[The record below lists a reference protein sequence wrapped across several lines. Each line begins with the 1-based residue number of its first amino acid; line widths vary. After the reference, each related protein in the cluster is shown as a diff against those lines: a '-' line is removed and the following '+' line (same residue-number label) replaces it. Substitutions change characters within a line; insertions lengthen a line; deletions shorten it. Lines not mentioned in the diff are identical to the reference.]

1 MTPTAI
7 SSTTTRAATMNAPLP
22 LVISGEGIG
31 AGVGLTWAQAAVA
44 VMQSAPAAASAAR
57 VPVIWQI
64 RLMASTSWALKA
76 ASPMPW
82 GESRRSYRSVG
93 SLPWTDTTGPLSRAG
108 RFFPLQVSFARLCS
122 AGNLAGFAPPAPR
135 LVVQRLRRSAQDGR
149 RSCLVVVHG
158 LERSQDE
165 LTLSLLE
172 RGAQRQEHGVRAFGL
187 VGGHGAKG
195 QALGRDQ
202 IALAGDDGPLDDV
215 SKLADVA
222 RPRMLEKPGHGG
234 VVDRF
239 DLTLILLV
247 ELRDEG
253 FHEQRQVLEA
263 PAEGRERDGEHVH
276 AIVEI
281 LAECLVANRLRGITI
296 GGGHD
301 PDVHLRLRLAAQA
314 TDHPVLEN
322 AEVLGLQRRAHLRDL
337 VEKDRPGIRQL
348 EIARPPL
355 EGAREGALLVAEELA
370 LEEGLGDGRAVDGDE
385 RPLGAVGHLMN
396 GARHELLA
404 RARLAGEKH
413 GGRAGRREVDQPV
426 DLLHGGADSEQR
438 SEAPALLELAAEQRH
453 FFLDLRPLHRL
464 VQHHAQALRVDRL
477 GQIVVGAVPH
487 RGDRGLDRGMA
498 GQENDHRVRIELGQR
513 LEESE
518 TIEAGHLEVGDD
530 DGGRGGLGAVERLLA
545 VDGLVDFVSPRGKEG
560 GHSGPGRFVVISNE
574 HAMLHVVT
582 FWLDVGEFLP
592 GAAGWVGSKVCAQ
605 GTPPPSRE

>member
-1 MTPTAI
+1 MAACRSSGLGTVPTISMVAGDPRMGMRTVGTRGRDPREGSASKASERRACRATASSSRLRRRSYSLTMTPTAI
-7 SSTTTRAATMNAPLP
+7 SSTTTRAATMKAPLP

-187 VGGHGAKG
+187 VGGHGAKR

-247 ELRDEG
+247 ELRD
-253 FHEQRQVLEA
+253 
-263 PAEGRERDGEHVH
+263 
-276 AIVEI
+276 
-281 LAECLVANRLRGITI
+281 
-296 GGGHD
+296 
-301 PDVHLRLRLAAQA
+301 
-314 TDHPVLEN
+314 
-322 AEVLGLQRRAHLRDL
+322 
-337 VEKDRPGIRQL
+337 
-348 EIARPPL
+348 
-355 EGAREGALLVAEELA
+355 
-370 LEEGLGDGRAVDGDE
+370 
-385 RPLGAVGHLMN
+385 
-396 GARHELLA
+396 
-404 RARLAGEKH
+404 
-413 GGRAGRREVDQPV
+413 
-426 DLLHGGADSEQR
+426 
-438 SEAPALLELAAEQRH
+438 
-453 FFLDLRPLHRL
+453 
-464 VQHHAQALRVDRL
+464 
-477 GQIVVGAVPH
+477 
-487 RGDRGLDRGMA
+487 
-498 GQENDHRVRIELGQR
+498 
-513 LEESE
+513 
-518 TIEAGHLEVGDD
+518 
-530 DGGRGGLGAVERLLA
+530 
-545 VDGLVDFVSPRGKEG
+545 
-560 GHSGPGRFVVISNE
+560 
-574 HAMLHVVT
+574 
-582 FWLDVGEFLP
+582 
-592 GAAGWVGSKVCAQ
+592 
-605 GTPPPSRE
+605 